1 MKYINQTYLL
11 LFVVVLFTACSS
23 NDIAE
28 DTQLPVL
35 PGENTWEEKDVD
47 GSSVTIKPF
56 LPGDAVSRSSYA
68 FDGQKLVFG
77 WETNDKVG
85 IYPTAMKPLTE
96 DDENSC
102 LDATTYPHPYSS
114 DGIKRINPAKSS
126 QQSFICNEADESQT
140 SKITNESNPDYI
152 WDENGRWTAYFPYKG
167 VDPEQESYETRTYS
181 FAGQTQEGLPNMT
194 AFYSG
199 DGGYA
204 AGATNPLYKESE
216 ALACQ
221 HLGAKD
227 VLISSEAEWNSYR
240 IRFYMRHL
248 GAVLR
253 LFLLAPEEDL
263 VIKNI
268 KLICDTPIFYEE
280 GEFNLKSH
288 PYDASKENM
297 GVNLEL
303 YKSPDKEDC
312 QIKPIGEP
320 QKMIEL
326 NFKGETAKTYVESTM
341 LKRYL
346 VAYMM
351 TYPITYDPATHGNL
365 FAYVTAYKQG
375 DTSKKEYHFVTNPLA
390 GKVMK
395 PGYYYQWVEMTH
407 PDDGLYPIEMTAT
420 LKPWQEI
427 VGADIDLDLEK

>member
-1 MKYINQTYLL
+1 MKYINWTYILF
-11 LFVVVLFTACSS
+11 FVVMLFAACSN
-23 NDIAE
+23 NDITEETPFPA
-28 DTQLPVL
+28 L
-35 PGENTWEEKDVD
+35 PGDEAWEEKDVD
-47 GSSVTIKPF
+47 GSSVTVKPF
-56 LPGDAVSRSSYA
+56 LPGDEVSRSSFV
-68 FDGQKLVFG
+68 FDGQELVFG
-77 WETNDKVG
+77 WENGDKVG
-85 IYPTAMKPLTE
+85 VYPTAILPGSE
-96 DDENSC
+96 DDSDGY
-102 LDATTYPHPYSS
+102 LDKETYPHPNSDAGVYRTNPVKAGQMLFLCNES
-114 DGIKRINPAKSS
+114 DG
-126 QQSFICNEADESQT
+126 SQT
-140 SKITNESNPDYI
+140 SKIVKNDDTDYI
-152 WDENGRWTAYFPYKG
+152 WDVNGRWTAYFPYKN
-167 VDPEQESYETRTYS
+167 VDIASETYEGRTFS
-181 FAGQTQEGLPNMT
+181 FEGQIQEGLPNMT

-204 AGATNPLYKESE
+204 AGDSNPLYKESE

-312 QIKPIGEP
+312 QIKPVGQP

-326 NFKGETAKTYVESTM
+326 KFEGETAKTYNEPTM

-346 VAYMM
+346 VAYLM
-351 TYPITYDPATHGNL
+351 TYPITYDPTKHGNL

-375 DTSKKEYHFVTNPLA
+375 DASKKEYHFVTNPLA

-407 PDDGLYPIEMTAT
+407 PEDGLYPIELTAT
-420 LKPWQEI
+420 LLPWQNI
-427 VGADIDLDLEK
+427 VGGTISTGDE